1 MGRWSLVALVIN
13 SIIGSGIFGLPSL
26 VAANVGPASALAYL
40 PAALGMGV
48 IMACFAEVASRFR
61 QAGGPYLYARV
72 AFGRLAGIEV
82 GWVTWLSRLT
92 AAAANANLFVIYL
105 AEFWEPVHRAWPR
118 LAALTILV
126 GVLSLINYRGVRGGA
141 RQSNVF
147 VIAKLVPLLLFVGV
161 GLFFIH
167 PGHFSIHA
175 HATADSWLAT
185 ELLLVFAFGGFEG
198 AIIPMSEAKDPQ
210 RDAPF
215 ALFVALAAVT
225 AVYVLAQVVVTGVL
239 PSASASDRPLAA
251 AARVFAG
258 SAGAGIISLGAL
270 ISVYGLLSS
279 LALYSPRLTYAF
291 AEQKDF
297 PAIFA
302 AVHRRFRTPHFSIA
316 VFGVLVWGLAVAG
329 SFQWNLTLSAI
340 ARLFTYG
347 FTCAAMLAFRKRPP
361 EKEGFRLPA
370 GGMFAVLGMLFCLVL
385 VTRMGWKELEILL
398 VTCGVGLANWAWV
411 RKRPLA
417 LGLGKDE
424 GSGRI

>member
-1 MGRWSLVALVIN
+1 MSDESKTSLVRAMGRWSLVALVVN
-13 SIIGSGIFGLPSL
+13 SIIGSGVFGLPSL
-26 VAANVGPASALAYL
+26 VQARVGPASPLAYL
-40 PAALGMGV
+40 PAALGMGI

-61 QAGGPYLYARV
+61 QAGGPYLYARA

-105 AEFWEPVHRAWPR
+105 AEFWAPVDHPLPR
-118 LAALTILV
+118 LMVLTLLV
-126 GVLSLINYRGVRGGA
+126 GVLSFINYRGVRAGA

-147 VIAKLVPLLLFVGV
+147 VIAKLVPLLLFIAV

-167 PGHFSIHA
+167 PERFSIHTQ
-175 HATADSWLAT
+175 ATADSWLAT

-198 AIIPMSEAKDPQ
+198 AVIPMSEAKDPQ

-215 ALFVALAAVT
+215 ALFVALGAVT
-225 AVYVLAQVVVTGVL
+225 AVYVLVQAVVTGVL
-239 PSASASDRPLAA
+239 SNASASDRPLAA

-258 SAGAGIISLGAL
+258 PAGAGIISLGAL

-279 LALYSPRLTYAF
+279 LTLYAPRLTYAF

-302 AVHRRFRTPHFSIA
+302 AVHRRFRTPHFSIV
-316 VFGVLVWGLAVAG
+316 VFGGLVWGLAVAG

-347 FTCAAMLAFRKRPP
+347 FTCAAMLAFRKKAPG
-361 EKEGFRLPA
+361 EGALRLPA
-370 GGMFAVLGMLFCLVL
+370 GGLLAVLGMMFCLVL
-385 VTRMGWKELEILL
+385 VSRMGWMELEILL

-411 RKRPLA
+411 RKR
-417 LGLGKDE
+417 
-424 GSGRI
+424 